1 MIIRAVS
8 GERRSM
14 VLGTLQFSCKDSK
27 ESVEHGG
34 R

>member
-1 MIIRAVS
+1 MIIRAIS

-14 VLGTLQFSCKDSK
+14 VLGTLRFSCKESK